1 MHQMQKKKDTGRA
14 RRQTDQGGWV
24 GLSPELG
31 ATRNV
36 SAHRQKNV
44 SRVKVGK
51 TPKRSLPL
59 RRYDC
64 AGTSLDRPKV
74 ISERNSF
81 GLPWPDRHPDYIG

>member
-1 MHQMQKKKDTGRA
+1 
-14 RRQTDQGGWV
+14 
-24 GLSPELG
+24 
-31 ATRNV
+31 V

-64 AGTSLDRPKV
+64 AGTSLDRPKG